1 MNLAVE
7 VQTLK
12 DSLRIDGV
20 DDDKLLQQYLDT
32 AENYIKNAVGEE
44 DMKEFYQLPKVL
56 SIYQTAVYALASA
69 YYNNR
74 SALGSVQTY
83 TVDLTL
89 DSIIAQLRG
98 MYDTFM
104 YQAEGSDEGD

>member
-1 MNLAVE
+1 MAVE

-32 AENYIKNAVGEE
+32 AENYIKNAVGEK
-44 DMKEFYQLPKVL
+44 DIKEFYQLPKVL

-74 SALGSVQTY
+74 SALGSVQAY

-104 YQAEGSDEGD
+104 YQTEGSDEGN